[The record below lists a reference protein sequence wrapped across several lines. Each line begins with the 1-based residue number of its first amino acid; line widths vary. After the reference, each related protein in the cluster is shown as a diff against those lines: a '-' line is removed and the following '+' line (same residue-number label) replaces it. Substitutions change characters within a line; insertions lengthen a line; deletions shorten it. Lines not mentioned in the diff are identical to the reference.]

1 MGKNE
6 IDLRAALAEMEHRA
20 EETGQEVE
28 EARRQA
34 AVAKERWDAL
44 TQQHNSYYFGAQNLR
59 AALSYEE
66 DSDDAQR

>member
-1 MGKNE
+1 MNNPTV
-6 IDLRAALAEMEHRA
+6 DLVAALAEMERRA
-20 EETGQEVE
+20 EETGLELE

>member
-6 IDLRAALAEMEHRA
+6 IDLRAALAEMERRA
-20 EETGQEVE
+20 EETGLELE

-44 TQQHNSYYFGAQNLR
+44 TQ
-59 AALSYEE
+59 
-66 DSDDAQR
+66 